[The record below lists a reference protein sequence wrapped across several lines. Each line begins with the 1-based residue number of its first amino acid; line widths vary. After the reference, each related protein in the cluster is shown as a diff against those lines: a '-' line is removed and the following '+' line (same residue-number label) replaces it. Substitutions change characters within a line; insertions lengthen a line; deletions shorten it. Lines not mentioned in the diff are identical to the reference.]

1 MNALIRTIKLILL
14 IRILHSRGSERSI
27 KDMGGKN
34 RTQFNVFDR
43 VLTLQ
48 MKVCHSK
55 MSM

>member
-1 MNALIRTIKLILL
+1 MDALIRTIKLILL
-14 IRILHSRGSERSI
+14 IRILHSRGLERSI

-48 MKVCHSK
+48 MKV
-55 MSM
+55 